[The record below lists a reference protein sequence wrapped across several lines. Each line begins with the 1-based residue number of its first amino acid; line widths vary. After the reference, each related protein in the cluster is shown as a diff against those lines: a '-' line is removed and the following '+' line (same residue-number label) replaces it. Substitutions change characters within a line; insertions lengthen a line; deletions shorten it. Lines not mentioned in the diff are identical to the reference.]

1 MIETKSARSDAANI
15 ETGMSAQNTGKVYE
29 AQDNYTK
36 SLDGLQGRLA
46 LRPGELG
53 EVLGIGRNAAYK
65 LCNQADF
72 PTVRIGHKLIIPV
85 DGLRRWLE
93 NQTEGW
99 PDV

>member
-1 MIETKSARSDAANI
+1 MHEAKKARSDAANI
-15 ETGMSAQNTGKVYE
+15 ETGGSGPAAGTIGNAHDDYNVLSTV
-29 AQDNYTK
+29 
-36 SLDGLQGRLA
+36 LQGRLA

-93 NQTEGW
+93 EQESRGC
-99 PDV
+99 

>member
-1 MIETKSARSDAANI
+1 MHETKSARSNGLTLERDQSGPAAGTIGLAHDDYNVFS
-15 ETGMSAQNTGKVYE
+15 TV
-29 AQDNYTK
+29 
-36 SLDGLQGRLA
+36 LQGRLA

-93 NQTEGW
+93 EQESRGC
-99 PDV
+99 